1 MYTFEEDDVGMPYK
15 KALIVGG
22 SRGIGKGV
30 VNEFQGL
37 GYDTYYFSRNPKPEE
52 RVPSKRPH
60 HYSTH
65 IEVDLNIPGNIM
77 RGFKEYD
84 KLESSLDVLV
94 NVAGI
99 NYCKY
104 NEDISNS
111 EWDEVLNVN
120 LRSFFI
126 TCREAIKRMKPGG
139 KIVNVSSIAG
149 RNKSIVSGV
158 HYTASK
164 AGIIGLTKQLAHE
177 VDDININCVCPSQT
191 ITEMLEESMTKK
203 EQLDLAVTIPLR
215 RLATVQEVVDPI
227 MYLCSDKSSY
237 IHGACLDVNG
247 GQL

>member
-1 MYTFEEDDVGMPYK
+1 MYTFEEEDIGIPYK

-22 SRGIGKGV
+22 SRGIGRGV
-30 VNEFQGL
+30 VERCQGL
-37 GYDTYYFSRNPKPEE
+37 GYDTYYFSRSEKPDS
-52 RVPSKRPH
+52 RVPSQRPY

-65 IEVDLNIPGNIM
+65 IEVDLNSTGNIM
-77 RGFKEYD
+77 GGFKQYD
-84 KLESSLDVLV
+84 KHESSLDILV

-104 NEDISNS
+104 HEQISNI

-126 TCREAIKRMKPGG
+126 TCREAIKRMHNGG

-164 AGIIGLTKQLAHE
+164 AGIIGLTRQLAHE
-177 VDDININCVCPSQT
+177 VNDVNINCVCPSQT
-191 ITEMLEESMTKK
+191 LTEMLDESMNEKQKK
-203 EQLDLAVTIPLR
+203 ELASKIPLG
-215 RLATVQEVVDPI
+215 RLAEVREIVDPI
-227 MYLCSDKSSY
+227 MFLLSDQASY
-237 IHGACLDVNG
+237 IHGTCLDVNG